1 MMKGISA
8 IGIIFF
14 LLIFSA
20 DARARVDDYRDYNYE
35 EVDRH
40 ALSYRGKDFGS
51 MTRLADSLAKPFEKD
66 HQKARA
72 IYRWIAD
79 NIAYD
84 CKAYHNPSTR
94 TDDYEDV
101 LRRKLAVCAGYA
113 SLFKALCDY
122 AGLDCEIVQ
131 GYARFSYEGIGEQR
145 IDENHAWNA
154 VKLDDEWHLV
164 DVTWGSGYTDE
175 KVRKFI
181 KHYSDHYFLTDP
193 KDFILSHY
201 PTDKKWQL
209 LDRPVSK
216 RKFASYPYI
225 WGGYFQNKVV
235 AFAPKKGVINT
246 YTGKTIEFRFRTDKN
261 VKITSAAVHTDLQ
274 GKPVQVKARQMR
286 RGVSFEYVFEKKG
299 EYYISLALNSKY
311 TIVYKVVAR

>member
-1 MMKGISA
+1 MKGMRA
-8 IGIIFF
+8 LGIIFC
-14 LLIFSA
+14 LLAFSA
-20 DARARVDDYRDYNYE
+20 ATARVVNYRDYDYDK
-35 EVDRH
+35 VDKH

-51 MTRLADSLAKPFEKD
+51 MTKLADSLTAPFTQD

-101 LRRKLAVCAGYA
+101 LKRRVAVCVGYA
-113 SLFKALCDY
+113 SLYKALCDY
-122 AGLDCEIVQ
+122 AGLDCEVVQ
-131 GYARFSYEGIGEQR
+131 GYARYSYEGIGEQR
-145 IDENHAWNA
+145 IDANHAWNA
-154 VKLDDEWHLV
+154 VKLDDEWQLV

-181 KHYSDHYFLTDP
+181 KHYSDDYFLTNP

-209 LDRPVSK
+209 LERPVSK
-216 RKFASYPYI
+216 RKFATYPYI

-246 YTGKTIEFRFRTDKN
+246 YTGKTVEFKFRTDKN
-261 VKITSAAVHTDLQ
+261 VTISNASVYTDLQ
-274 GKPVQVKARQMR
+274 GKPVQVKTKQMR
-286 RGVSFEYVFEKKG
+286 RGVSFDYVFEQKG
-299 EYYISLALNSKY
+299 EYYISLALNSEY
-311 TIVYKVVAR
+311 TIVYKVIAR